1 MPELLPIDENWKFQ
15 VCSVDGTGFK
25 VCNCLPPLK
34 RTYYKNRPWKYCVVI
49 IRWWDD
55 ENEGYDRFIFFYDC
69 FSVERWTELM
79 NRSDFLYDYQWEVVY
94 EMVSNDYEEVKAVVN
109 KYLYPTLNAS
119 N

>member
-1 MPELLPIDENWKFQ
+1 MPELMPLDASWEIQ
-15 VCSVDGTGFK
+15 VCSIDGSGFK
-25 VCNCLPPLK
+25 VAPPQQIK
-34 RTYYKNRPWKYCVVI
+34 RTNYRNRPWKDCVVI

-94 EMVSNDYEEVKAVVN
+94 EMVSNDYEKVKAVVS
-109 KYLYPTLNAS
+109 KYLYPKL
-119 N
+119 